1 MLDIQFKSFFSKEF
15 SNFNKT
21 ELTNVFSGCSLGV
34 FCFPGVVGFD
44 FLDCGIDFPFL
55 GFEKFD
61 PHNILFEY

>member
-1 MLDIQFKSFFSKEF
+1 
-15 SNFNKT
+15 
-21 ELTNVFSGCSLGV
+21 
-34 FCFPGVVGFD
+34 VVGFD